1 MNQNPAPSGYSQ
13 LSEVIENTKETQKK
27 FLDIGMITETNKRVN
42 KMYQTMDIIKEIE
55 EIFTLIQKKKYNE
68 ILSDNN
74 KLITIGLISLTIYF
88 IANTMY

>member
-1 MNQNPAPSGYSQ
+1 
-13 LSEVIENTKETQKK
+13 
-27 FLDIGMITETNKRVN
+27 
-42 KMYQTMDIIKEIE
+42 MYQTMDIIKEIE